1 MTLRLVAA
9 QRRRLLSTA
18 LPMAFATA
26 LPACSLLPERTAQTY
41 YRLDDA
47 NARPAATDPSR
58 RKPLPVTLL
67 VAPLSSNAVGNAYGM
82 LYSRAAGERA
92 YYQYNEWTDR
102 PTLRVAQL
110 LVDRLDARHAFAAVV
125 PLGSGVSGDLVA
137 NVVVDDLVHDLSGG
151 GAGVGRITV
160 QVDLI
165 DRRARRLLGRRT
177 FIEAS
182 AATTANAAGA
192 AAAMNRAATAFL
204 DAASSW
210 IESVAADGGQ

>member
-1 MTLRLVAA
+1 MTALRIAS
-9 QRRRLLSTA
+9 RRRLLA
-18 LPMAFATA
+18 AIATA
-26 LPACSLLPERTAQTY
+26 LPACSILPERTAHTF
-41 YRLDDA
+41 YRLDDG
-47 NARPAATDPSR
+47 NAQRQLKSEARDR
-58 RKPLPVTLL
+58 PLPFTLL
-67 VAPLSSNAVGNAYGM
+67 VAPISSNAVGNAYGM

-110 LVDRLDARHAFAAVV
+110 LLDRLDARHGFAAVV
-125 PLGSGVSGDLVA
+125 QLGSGVAGDLVA
-137 NVVVDDLVHDLSGG
+137 NLVVDDLVHDLSGG

-160 QVDLI
+160 QVDLV

-182 AATTANAAGA
+182 AASTANAAGG

-204 DAASSW
+204 DAASTW
-210 IESVAADGGQ
+210 IESVAADAPGRR